1 MGEQQ
6 SQRTNKNKRHYL
18 NRVNKTF
25 ASRIHHQI
33 CGTNK
38 KLASV
43 KRTLKNVL
51 ADKYQVLREQIYRH
65 EIEGGRFDLQPL

>member
-6 SQRTNKNKRHYL
+6 SVKETKIKERYL
-18 NRVNKTF
+18 NRVNKAF